1 MDCWDFVFSF
11 VKNHIDAL
19 VQQADKYTKEMNEDY
34 EHFFCWY
41 AEEMY
46 KTQRELACYRALK
59 TVLSVG
65 SHEEAKLFI
74 ENKISSLTDS
84 LLSGSIRR
92 NSTSAASNLAHTLEL
107 EMRDGWRCG
116 KTHGSV
122 WFLRQGS
129 IPWTPSDIDTK
140 MSDL

>member
-1 MDCWDFVFSF
+1 MENKKMDCWDFVFSF

-19 VQQADKYTKEMNEDY
+19 VQPADTYTKEMNEDY

-107 EMRDGWRCG
+107 EM
-116 KTHGSV
+116 KQSV
-122 WFLRQGS
+122 REKFIMLLEVIEKGES
-129 IPWTPSDIDTK
+129 VEG
-140 MSDL
+140 

>member
-1 MDCWDFVFSF
+1 MENKKMDCWDFVFSS
-11 VKNHIDAL
+11 VKNHIDAF

-107 EMRDGWRCG
+107 EM
-116 KTHGSV
+116 KQSV
-122 WFLRQGS
+122 REKFIMLLEVIEKGES
-129 IPWTPSDIDTK
+129 VEG
-140 MSDL
+140 

>member
-1 MDCWDFVFSF
+1 
-11 VKNHIDAL
+11 
-19 VQQADKYTKEMNEDY
+19 MNEDY

-107 EMRDGWRCG
+107 EM
-116 KTHGSV
+116 KQSV
-122 WFLRQGS
+122 REKFIMLLEVIEKGES
-129 IPWTPSDIDTK
+129 VEG
-140 MSDL
+140 

>member
-1 MDCWDFVFSF
+1 
-11 VKNHIDAL
+11 
-19 VQQADKYTKEMNEDY
+19 MNE
-34 EHFFCWY
+34 EIKEWQ
-41 AEEMY
+41 
-46 KTQRELACYRALK
+46 TQSVKHKVAYVLMMDGISFRYTEACYRALK

-107 EMRDGWRCG
+107 EM
-116 KTHGSV
+116 KQSV
-122 WFLRQGS
+122 REKFIMLLEVIEKGES
-129 IPWTPSDIDTK
+129 VEG
-140 MSDL
+140 

>member
-1 MDCWDFVFSF
+1 MENKKMDCWDFVFSF

-74 ENKISSLTDS
+74 ENK
-84 LLSGSIRR
+84 
-92 NSTSAASNLAHTLEL
+92 
-107 EMRDGWRCG
+107 
-116 KTHGSV
+116 V